1 MVAGEVLAAGH
12 TAEIHCGGGK
22 GAGRGAVALG
32 SVVKPSHLLHRE
44 WHRPDSPYIGGKFR
58 RLAKAHC
65 LTPGLQPTARSGS
78 TADGQVH
85 ARVRLRYPGPPK
97 RSHRSTSTTGVTTAL
112 P

>member
-44 WHRPDSPYIGGKFR
+44 WHRPKLVYNFGR
-58 RLAKAHC
+58 RM
-65 LTPGLQPTARSGS
+65 PGLLGFCVNQ
-78 TADGQVH
+78 
-85 ARVRLRYPGPPK
+85 LC
-97 RSHRSTSTTGVTTAL
+97 
-112 P
+112 